1 MSEVTKASIA
11 SEFCRLARL
20 ATHNS
25 AESLQAQRFFK
36 TELMGVTDERLLG
49 AHPRLTDEERA
60 TYQARCMDAAEKV
73 IRSLTGTEFQ
83 TAVSFDML
91 KRLVPKH
98 EKGIALVLH
107 KVGLSAGLT
116 EPHGWAPKR
125 KLAL

>member
-11 SEFCRLARL
+11 TEFCRLARA
-20 ATHNS
+20 ATGNS
-25 AESLQAQRFFK
+25 PESLQAQRFFK
-36 TELMGVTDERLLG
+36 TELMGIKDERLLG
-49 AHPRLTDEERA
+49 AHPKLENEER
-60 TYQARCMDAAEKV
+60 TDYQAKCMDAAEKV

-83 TAVSFDML
+83 TAVSFDTL
-91 KRLVPKH
+91 KNLVPEH

-125 KLAL
+125 KLRL